1 MKDAEL
7 LPPASRLAAGQR
19 WRLTLT
25 DWDAA
30 VRQNR
35 EIETIRRVDETEFD
49 PDAPLYWIEK
59 AELIQ

>member
-1 MKDAEL
+1 
-7 LPPASRLAAGQR
+7 
-19 WRLTLT
+19 
-25 DWDAA
+25 